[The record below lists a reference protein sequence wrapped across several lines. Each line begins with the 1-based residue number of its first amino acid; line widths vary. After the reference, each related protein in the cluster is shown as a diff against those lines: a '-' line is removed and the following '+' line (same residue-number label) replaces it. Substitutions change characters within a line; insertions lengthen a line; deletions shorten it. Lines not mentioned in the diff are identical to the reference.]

1 MVRIT
6 PISPGTMLYW
16 VIDSGLYRRWIC
28 TSNGGGDAFS
38 DASGPTR
45 SLRAT
50 EATSWV
56 TAEIAAPVAVG
67 SAASASISTAGRSPR
82 SSRRVKSA
90 GIVTTNW
97 TFPRARASRPLSSSG
112 SSAMI
117 SKYSVVLSAATNERV
132 NSLWSAVMI
141 AVGMCLGSVLIA

>member
-1 MVRIT
+1 MTMVIVRIT
-6 PISPGTMLYW
+6 PIRPGTMLYW

-50 EATSWV
+50 EATSCV
-56 TAEIAAPVAVG
+56 AAAIAGPVAVG
-67 SAASASISTAGRSPR
+67 SAASASISSAGRSPR

-90 GIVTTNW
+90 GMLTTNW
-97 TFPRARASRPLSSSG
+97 TSPRASATRPLSSSG
-112 SSAMI
+112 SSATT
-117 SKYSVVLSAATNERV
+117 SK
-132 NSLWSAVMI
+132 
-141 AVGMCLGSVLIA
+141 